1 MNGHKTYYFKL
12 HHSLPAFIKLEL
24 LNIITLSKQP
34 FQDSRSRL
42 SQGLTSSFP
51 SLCAWAKKMMAA
63 QFYNTCCTIS
73 WSLVEQTT

>member
-12 HHSLPAFIKLEL
+12 YHSVPAFLKLEL

-51 SLCAWAKKMMAA
+51 SLCARAKKMMAEK
-63 QFYNTCCTIS
+63 FYNICWTIS
-73 WSLVEQTT
+73 WSLEEQAT